1 MPEPIGY
8 QDGISSTQKRL
19 EKLDP
24 AVGEVAYANQAATLK
39 TLKKGHNDVWKK
51 GGIAEKV
58 AALEAR
64 LQLRPFS

>member
-8 QDGISSTQKRL
+8 QDGISATQKRL
-19 EKLDP
+19 EALDP
-24 AVGEVAYANQAATLK
+24 AKGEIAYEKQAMTLSE
-39 TLKKGHNDVWKK
+39 LKKGHNEVWKQ